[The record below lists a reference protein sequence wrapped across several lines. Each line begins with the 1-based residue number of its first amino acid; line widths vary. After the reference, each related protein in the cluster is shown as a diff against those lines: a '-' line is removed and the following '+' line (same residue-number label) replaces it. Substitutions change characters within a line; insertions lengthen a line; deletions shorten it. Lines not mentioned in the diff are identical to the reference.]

1 MYFEKLD
8 ITFDVPDFDIGDLV
22 VEYGLDIS
30 GNFHGL
36 WYNEILDESKCPL
49 KSIIPEELQDSFV
62 IQLMQANTYI
72 HPHTDSDTLA
82 VINFYLSTNGCI
94 TQFHDIK
101 EGAKPF
107 KLPNQTDGCLYSEDD
122 LELGPSFLAEPGDV
136 YLLDVTKVHSVI
148 PQSYGNLKRKA
159 LSLAST
165 SMNFRQVKQLIL

>member
-82 VINFYLSTNGCI
+82 VINFYLSTNGCT

-136 YLLDVTKVHSVI
+136 YLLDVTKVHSVV
-148 PQSYGNLKRKA
+148 PANGAQVDRKA
-159 LSLAST
+159 LCLAST
-165 SMNFRQVKQLIL
+165 LLDFEQVNQLL